1 MDGQGRPTPAMKHHA
16 WKSLM
21 TEPAAKAPALPILI
35 IGAGPAGLFAA
46 ELLAKAGHQV
56 QMFDWMASVGRKFLL
71 AGRGGLN
78 LTHSETLTQFKSRY
92 GSSENWVEIWLEG
105 FSPDALRTW
114 AEGLGQPLFVGSS
127 GRVFPRS
134 LKASPLLRAW
144 LQRLAD
150 LGVTITTGA
159 RWTGFSS
166 KGAAQFTYRDGS
178 IHELHGS
185 AILLA
190 LGGASWPKLG
200 ADGAWTSILSALGV
214 GITPL
219 AASNVGVH
227 SAWTETLKAG
237 FGGAVLKNVEVGLG
251 DARARGDVVITEA
264 GLEGG
269 PIYALSP
276 ALRASLGQ
284 GSCQIHLDLRPDVE
298 TETLAHRLVK
308 AKPGQSISTALK
320 SHVKLAPPAIA
331 LMREATGNKLPTTA
345 MGLARLI
352 KTLPIEVTG
361 LAGLDR
367 AISTAGGI
375 GRDSVDA
382 RLMLKPL
389 PGVFVAGEMLD
400 WDAPTGGYLL
410 QACFSS
416 AQHAAK
422 GIDSWLKERAD

>member
-1 MDGQGRPTPAMKHHA
+1 MNAQP
-16 WKSLM
+16 
-21 TEPAAKAPALPILI
+21 AKAPPLPVLI
-35 IGAGPAGLFAA
+35 IGAGPSGLFAA
-46 ELLAKAGHQV
+46 ELLAKAGHVVQV
-56 QMFDWMASVGRKFLL
+56 FDGMPSVGRKFLL

-78 LTHSETLTQFKSRY
+78 LTHTEALTQFKPRY
-92 GSSENWVEIWLEG
+92 GTAQDWVAPWVDA
-105 FSPDALRTW
+105 FTPDDLRAW

-127 GRVFPRS
+127 GRVFPRG

-150 LGVTITTGA
+150 LGVSLTTGA
-159 RWTGFSS
+159 RWIGFSQS
-166 KGAAQFTYRDGS
+166 GAAQFSHRDGS
-178 IHELHGS
+178 TSEHEGS

-200 ADGAWTSILSALGV
+200 ADGAWTPILHEIGV

-219 AASNVGVH
+219 EASNVGVLA
-227 SAWTETLKAG
+227 AWTATLKSG
-237 FGGAVLKNVEVGLG
+237 FGGAVLKNIEVRLNE
-251 DARARGDVVITEA
+251 ARARGDLVITST

-276 ALRASLGQ
+276 ALRAALTAGP
-284 GSCQIHLDLRPDVE
+284 CHIQIDLRPDLE
-298 TETLAHRLVK
+298 TEALAQRLVK
-308 AKPGQSISTALK
+308 AKAGQSISTALK
-320 SHVKLAPPAIA
+320 SHLKLAPPAIA

-352 KTLPIEVTG
+352 KATPIELNG
-361 LAGLDR
+361 LASLDR

-375 GRDSVDA
+375 HPDSVDGH
-382 RLMLKPL
+382 LMLKAK
-389 PGVFVAGEMLD
+389 PGIFVAGEMLD

-422 GIDSWLKERAD
+422 GIAAWVDAHSGQN

>member
-1 MDGQGRPTPAMKHHA
+1 MI
-16 WKSLM
+16 
-21 TEPAAKAPALPILI
+21 EPIVEAPPLPVII

-46 ELLAKAGHQV
+46 ELLAKAGHKV
-56 QMFDWMASVGRKFLL
+56 SVFDGMASVGRKFLL

-78 LTHSETLTQFKSRY
+78 LTHSEALAEFKPRY
-92 GSSENWVEIWLEG
+92 GASQDWAETWLDA
-105 FSPDALRTW
+105 FTPDGLRTW
-114 AEGLGQPLFVGSS
+114 AEGLGQALFVGSS

-144 LQRLAD
+144 LRRLQD

-159 RWTGFSS
+159 RWTGFSDA
-166 KGAAQFTYRDGS
+166 GAAQFSLLDGS
-178 IHELHGS
+178 TSEQVG
-185 AILLA
+185 AATLLA

-200 ADGAWTSILSALGV
+200 ADGAWADVLGKLGV

-219 AASNVGVH
+219 EASNVGVH
-227 SAWTETLKAG
+227 AAWTDTLKAG
-237 FGGAVLKNVEVGLG
+237 FGGAIIKNAEVLLG
-251 DARARGDVVITEA
+251 DARSRGDLVITHT

-276 ALRASLGQ
+276 VLRAALKT
-284 GSCQIHLDLRPDVE
+284 GSCQIQIDLRPDLE
-298 TETLAHRLVK
+298 TEALAQRLVK
-308 AKPGQSISTALK
+308 AKAGQSISTALK
-320 SHVKLAPPAIA
+320 SHLKLAPPAIA

-352 KTLPIEVTG
+352 KSVPIELTG
-361 LAGLDR
+361 LAGLER

-375 GRDSVDA
+375 NQDAVDA
-382 RLMLKPL
+382 HLMLNAR
-389 PGVFVAGEMLD
+389 PGVFVAGEMLN

-422 GIDSWLKERAD
+422 GIDAWVLPAAD

>member
-1 MDGQGRPTPAMKHHA
+1 MI
-16 WKSLM
+16 
-21 TEPAAKAPALPILI
+21 EPSVEVPPLPVII

-46 ELLAKAGHQV
+46 EYLAKAGYRV
-56 QMFDWMASVGRKFLL
+56 LVFDGMASVGRKFLL

-78 LTHSETLTQFKSRY
+78 LTHSEALVQFKPRY
-92 GSSENWVEIWLEG
+92 GASKDWAATWLDT
-105 FSPDALRTW
+105 FTPDDLKAW
-114 AEGLGQPLFVGSS
+114 AEDLGQPLFIGSS

-144 LQRLAD
+144 LRRLQD

-159 RWTGFSS
+159 RWIGFSET
-166 KGAAQFTYRDGS
+166 GAAQFSFRDGS
-178 IHELHGS
+178 TREQVG
-185 AILLA
+185 AATLLA

-200 ADGAWTSILSALGV
+200 ADGTWTAMLGRVGV

-219 AASNVGVH
+219 EASNVGVH
-227 SAWTETLKAG
+227 ADWTETLKEG
-237 FGGAVLKNVEVGLG
+237 FGGAILKNIEVHLG
-251 DARARGDVVITEA
+251 EARARGDLVITNT

-276 ALRASLGQ
+276 ALRDALKL
-284 GSCQIHLDLRPDVE
+284 GSCRIQIDLRPDVE
-298 TETLAHRLVK
+298 TEALAQRLVK
-308 AKPGQSISTALK
+308 AKAGQSISTALK
-320 SHVKLAPPAIA
+320 SHLRLAPPAIA
-331 LMREATGNKLPTTA
+331 LMREATGNKLPATA

-352 KTLPIEVTG
+352 KSLPIELTG
-361 LAGLDR
+361 VAGLER

-375 GRDSVDA
+375 NQDSVDEQ
-382 RLMLKPL
+382 LMLKAC

-416 AQHAAK
+416 AIFAAK
-422 GIDSWLKERAD
+422 GIDAWVQKGLHQS

>member
-1 MDGQGRPTPAMKHHA
+1 MIEPTV
-16 WKSLM
+16 
-21 TEPAAKAPALPILI
+21 EAPPLPVII

-46 ELLAKAGHQV
+46 EYLAKAGQRVQV
-56 QMFDWMASVGRKFLL
+56 YDGMASVGRKFLL

-78 LTHSETLTQFKSRY
+78 LTHSEALAQFKPRY
-92 GSSENWVEIWLEG
+92 GASQDWAGPWLDA
-105 FSPDALRTW
+105 FTPDDLKAW
-114 AEGLGQPLFVGSS
+114 AEDLGQPLFIGSS

-144 LQRLAD
+144 LRRLQD

-159 RWTGFSS
+159 RWTGLSET
-166 KGAAQFTYRDGS
+166 GAAQFSHRDGS
-178 IHELHGS
+178 RCEQVGA

-200 ADGAWTSILSALGV
+200 ADGGWTSILDKVGV

-219 AASNVGVH
+219 EASNVGVH
-227 SAWTETLKAG
+227 ADWTETLKAG
-237 FGGAVLKNVEVGLG
+237 FGGAILKNVEVRLG
-251 DARARGDVVITEA
+251 EAHARGDLVITTT

-269 PIYALSP
+269 PIYALSS
-276 ALRASLGQ
+276 ALRDALKL
-284 GSCQIHLDLRPDVE
+284 GSCQIRIDLRPDVE
-298 TETLAHRLVK
+298 TDALAQRLVK
-308 AKPGQSISTALK
+308 AKAGQSISTALK
-320 SHVKLAPPAIA
+320 SHLKLAPPAIA
-331 LMREATGNKLPTTA
+331 LMREATANKLPVTA

-352 KTLPIEVTG
+352 KALPIDVTG
-361 LAGLDR
+361 LAGLER

-375 GRDSVDA
+375 RQESVDKQ
-382 RLMLKPL
+382 LMLTAR

-416 AQHAAK
+416 AILAAK
-422 GIDSWLKERAD
+422 GINAWVRQSLYQS

>member
-1 MDGQGRPTPAMKHHA
+1 MI
-16 WKSLM
+16 
-21 TEPAAKAPALPILI
+21 EPSVEAPPLPVLI

-46 ELLAKAGHQV
+46 EYLAKAGHKVQV
-56 QMFDWMASVGRKFLL
+56 YDGMASVGRKFLL

-78 LTHSETLTQFKSRY
+78 LTHSEALAQFKPRY
-92 GSSENWVEIWLEG
+92 GASQDWTGPWLDA
-105 FSPDALRTW
+105 FTPDDLKAW
-114 AEGLGQPLFVGSS
+114 AEDLGQPLFVGSS

-144 LQRLAD
+144 LRRLQD

-159 RWTGFSS
+159 RWTGFS
-166 KGAAQFTYRDGS
+166 KTGAVQFFHRDGS
-178 IHELHGS
+178 SSEQVGA

-200 ADGAWTSILSALGV
+200 ADGAWTSILDKVGV

-219 AASNVGVH
+219 EASNVGVH
-227 SAWTETLKAG
+227 ANWTETLKAG
-237 FGGAVLKNVEVGLG
+237 FGGAILKNVEVHLG
-251 DARARGDVVITEA
+251 AARARGDLVITDT

-276 ALRASLGQ
+276 ALREGLKHGT
-284 GSCQIHLDLRPDVE
+284 CQIQIDLRPDVE
-298 TETLAHRLVK
+298 TEALAQRLVK
-308 AKPGQSISTALK
+308 AKAGQSISTALR
-320 SHVKLAPPAIA
+320 SHLKLAPPAIA
-331 LMREATGNKLPTTA
+331 LMREATGNKLPATA

-352 KTLPIEVTG
+352 KLLPIELTG
-361 LAGLDR
+361 LAGLER

-375 GRDSVDA
+375 NQDSVDEQ
-382 RLMLKPL
+382 LMLTAR
-389 PGVFVAGEMLD
+389 PGVFVAGEMLN

-416 AQHAAK
+416 AILAAK
-422 GIDSWLKERAD
+422 GIDAWVQKDVDQS